1 MKQREARYTE
11 KKQNASGFEKASR
24 YASAY
29 EVNWEKR
36 NAMETNIM
44 KKLQKEKAKFNPME
58 NSEYCYYQSLGSAAM
73 GFEKAINLRQGDI
86 TKVTT
91 KDILDYAEIDPD
103 EFEFVFGD
111 PSGLLHDIYEE
122 IQSVFTDA
130 EKMLEGM
137 DENLQMTNIFKRL
150 RKNAPLLRVLIA
162 LCDHSIWRMSL
173 RQIVAR
179 LATDWPPDE
188 SPEWKYLYENYC
200 CQFASILEKWET
212 SDFAESHVEDCV
224 RLAHIWMEADGML
237 GDTVEGLLGS
247 WEEEK

>member
-1 MKQREARYTE
+1 
-11 KKQNASGFEKASR
+11 
-24 YASAY
+24 
-29 EVNWEKR
+29 
-36 NAMETNIM
+36 METNIM

-137 DENLQMTNIFKRL
+137 DE
-150 RKNAPLLRVLIA
+150 
-162 LCDHSIWRMSL
+162 
-173 RQIVAR
+173 
-179 LATDWPPDE
+179 
-188 SPEWKYLYENYC
+188 
-200 CQFASILEKWET
+200 
-212 SDFAESHVEDCV
+212 
-224 RLAHIWMEADGML
+224 
-237 GDTVEGLLGS
+237 
-247 WEEEK
+247 